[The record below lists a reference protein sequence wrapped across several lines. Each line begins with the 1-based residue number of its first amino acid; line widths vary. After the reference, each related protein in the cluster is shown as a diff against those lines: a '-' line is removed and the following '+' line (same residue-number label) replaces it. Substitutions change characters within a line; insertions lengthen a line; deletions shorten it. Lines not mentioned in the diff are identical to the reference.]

1 MSGASWNFAQEFV
14 KLPPGHGRRVF
25 EPGSAAPARND
36 PDGLAASEAL
46 EALTSFPDPDFP
58 TFDTNEVQSLWEVGE
73 VALMEH
79 WGLRGARIL
88 SGDNT
93 PPEIVKA
100 TVLATAPR
108 SEAGGRLAT
117 TLWWDRFT
125 IAAHT
130 SDEGAAASFPAMLNG
145 ITPARVADNP
155 ALVGW
160 LGEGYAS
167 MPASAGVVVSDQGGA
182 APCLMT
188 PCMGLMHSA
197 LGDNLATFLKCPAS
211 AQEALD
217 TI

>member
-88 SGDNT
+88 SGTT
-93 PPEIVKA
+93 PLLKSSRQQCWPQLRGPKQADALQQRSGGTGSPLPRIHRMR
-100 TVLATAPR
+100 VLQ
-108 SEAGGRLAT
+108 
-117 TLWWDRFT
+117 
-125 IAAHT
+125 
-130 SDEGAAASFPAMLNG
+130 
-145 ITPARVADNP
+145 RVFR
-155 ALVGW
+155 
-160 LGEGYAS
+160 
-167 MPASAGVVVSDQGGA
+167 
-182 APCLMT
+182 PC
-188 PCMGLMHSA
+188 
-197 LGDNLATFLKCPAS
+197 
-211 AQEALD
+211 
-217 TI
+217 